1 MLKLLLTSD
10 WRLGRTF
17 HRFEAE
23 AQARLSLARL
33 KTVERVLT
41 EGEKAKVEVV
51 VCAGDLFDSPGPSKA
66 LRDAVSSLF
75 GATKLQV
82 LVVPGDRDALVA
94 GSVWRAF
101 AKDAPSNV
109 TVVTGDGQSV
119 TLSDGTALVAAPCHQ
134 HVEALEPL
142 ERLPGGTG
150 RRIGV
155 AHVGARASAAPKR
168 EDFTALLLGGSDTLR
183 FVSADKRAVF
193 AGSPEPMDFEV
204 ADCGRVALVS
214 VNDAGQVVVE
224 PREVATLT
232 WEVVRVDSLASL
244 RHLVGR
250 RDLTSRVVRVEL
262 KAAVPLA
269 DVVAFERELAQFA
282 SNEELVCEVD
292 ASGLSLDVKDVS
304 VLDGWPAPLQ
314 RAAKELLGQSS
325 DPVARRA
332 LAQLAGLVSAT

>member
-1 MLKLLLTSD
+1 
-10 WRLGRTF
+10 
-17 HRFEAE
+17 
-23 AQARLSLARL
+23 
-33 KTVERVLT
+33 
-41 EGEKAKVEVV
+41 
-51 VCAGDLFDSPGPSKA
+51 
-66 LRDAVSSLF
+66 
-75 GATKLQV
+75 
-82 LVVPGDRDALVA
+82 
-94 GSVWRAF
+94 
-101 AKDAPSNV
+101 
-109 TVVTGDGQSV
+109 
-119 TLSDGTALVAAPCHQ
+119 
-134 HVEALEPL
+134 VEALEPL

-224 PREVATLT
+224 P
-232 WEVVRVDSLASL
+232 RVDSLASL

-325 DPVARRA
+325 DPVARKA